1 MKERLFES
9 INVASYFL
17 WEYSHSDNALGLW
30 CCAEDIANMFQKKGI
45 INSQRFDEILKFG
58 KESAEYIQFLRDISY
73 KIYAY
78 TKNIDHIKNW
88 FLAERLI
95 NNMEWKNAILTAAEI
110 YNNIKGE
117 DDVIKTIRSDS
128 VRNFYIQSK

>member
-1 MKERLFES
+1 MKEKLFAS

-17 WEYSHSDNALGLW
+17 WEYSQSDNALGLW

-45 INSQRFDEILKFG
+45 TNLERLNAILILG
-58 KESAEYIQFLRDISY
+58 KKNEEYIQFLRDISY
-73 KIYAY
+73 KIYSY

-88 FLAERLI
+88 FLAEALI
-95 NNMEWKNAILTAAEI
+95 NNSEWINAILTAAEI

-117 DDVIKTIRSDS
+117 DEVIKSIRSES
-128 VRNFYIQSK
+128 VRNFYIQR